1 MDISVAMYLN
11 ALKTSKIL
19 QIEWQEKLLS
29 EVC

>member
-11 ALKTSKIL
+11 ALKTPKIL